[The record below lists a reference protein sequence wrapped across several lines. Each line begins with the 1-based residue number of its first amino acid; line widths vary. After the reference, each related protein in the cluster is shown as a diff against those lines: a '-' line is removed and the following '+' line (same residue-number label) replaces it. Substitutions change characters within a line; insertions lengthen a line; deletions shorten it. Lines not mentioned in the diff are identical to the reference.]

1 MFYCQD
7 GVITDLE
14 DSINALILASTLPL
28 SVVIVGVGGADFTEM
43 EVNLHLRVCFPLK
56 L

>member
-1 MFYCQD
+1 MFHCQD
-7 GVITDLE
+7 GIITDLE
-14 DSINALILASTLPL
+14 DSINALILASSLPL

-43 EVNLHLRVCFPLK
+43 EVNLHLRVCCPLK